1 VARPQL
7 PASSR
12 PTYFGG
18 TPTSAQGYDRPD
30 LADDPVYQAQNRPG
44 ALDFSDQAI
53 QQRQGILRQQAIDEL
68 QASRQLLAEAGPTGW
83 VAPGAVPEGF
93 QDGTPLARANQAY
106 VAYTIA
112 LHGTRASNLQN
123 YPTLAK
129 AAIEANVDEAD
140 LARLVNYAEVDRAAE
155 RVLGALNLLYNEEGD
170 QAKSGLGQYQVDNIL
185 NSANPVMKAAILD
198 VVAEKIKEIEAPG
211 GTDSAS
217 WADTVLENAGKILET
232 VFAPFDAANRAVQQT
247 VRASQYGS
255 MQEGYD
261 PIGIE
266 SIQNIFQYWDK
277 VSEGNYDQ
285 KLLSSARQEFGPAA
299 VDLVLAVEKKT
310 LEGDPDP
317 LVSVMMEQSN
327 NPETMNILSDMLF
340 GENSTGVNMAEVSRA
355 VDNAALGNTGQLFLT
370 SILGDTG
377 MGSEGRAVAANAGNI
392 VATLA
397 LDPTLLAGKIRAA
410 YITTRFA
417 LEKIAP
423 GASRAG
429 IKSALNMRPTRVYFE
444 GLFNQLNRY
453 DELVKSDP
461 GKAAVLREQ
470 IRRQYPE
477 IPDNTIDVFANDG
490 VRTVDDLIEWT
501 VETNE
506 MFTKM
511 AKGQPATGLIT
522 AGESAAPEPL
532 ANAIFNRGQA
542 QTREALLPRT
552 SIARRSRSSFA
563 RMVSPLMPSRR
574 GQAVIEDVY
583 GNTSDPAEFVE
594 TISDVGNAA
603 RAGRIERGRNP
614 DDVASLERQLEEAK
628 QRLRDAN
635 SSPDISAAADEV
647 IRLEKELGAVRT
659 DPSAPVSAKPGA
671 VGKRVDTVFKYFS
684 SIGIGHVNI
693 VDGRDAKQ
701 IYRYARMFLSRRHA
715 AYWADMWRKATPSQR
730 YNMMIGL
737 NRTAAA
743 AKGLDL
749 ADPEMLSR
757 VDELV
762 TATRTKTSFSAKS
775 PTLSQAAAPV
785 EAPAAWPGGPALFH
799 GTSRPIGRFR
809 PTDEET
815 EFVAQGFGTRTFAQF
830 EEGPLSGDQS
840 TSLYGGIFYATVDRE
855 RAATYMKKGAAKPGR
870 ARKADVWDEQGRS
883 VGTIYGLPDEPRM
896 YNVRWVGSEPP
907 RLLDLDQPAPQR
919 LRDLASGA
927 GFFDEIGINAADDY
941 ADEFAALLSDPQSTG
956 AQILDFIRTRGG
968 SEAFGNLQAVWM
980 TLADEGFDGYRHVGG
995 TKAGRGQKLHDVY
1008 IFFNENNIN
1017 AIPEPEAVAST
1028 IDMTIPSL
1036 YPDGSEKAQFGWQ
1049 TASHVALPSLREM
1062 EKLGRWQRFVREHGG
1077 TIGDAILA
1085 TPQNATDIWSLG
1097 TLFGLRFSLRSA
1109 IEDWWFY
1116 AVITGGNLKDLYKG
1130 RRMSTMLRET
1140 RGRMRETA
1148 LSGGKKEVPALGM
1161 INRRARAVG
1170 DMLENRDTV
1179 VAQILSKFIRGNLD
1193 QQEVQE
1199 ATQAARRGNFDP
1211 MRRLAGVAMASARMT
1226 GLKPAERE
1234 YLLDLVDG
1242 PFGLKLLD
1250 ELAETG
1256 KTLNSGGLVDEAAL
1270 PVAGTDTVGVSAG
1283 ALPRVDNGKLVPVGD
1298 YTPELPVEDALPES
1312 FLYWER
1318 NINGVMLGDGPAG
1331 RIAVAYLDD
1340 PQEAIRRVADEIRED
1355 PTGYGYKWRF
1365 AALESESPEMFA
1377 ARKIQA
1383 VRALFSDA
1391 QGNLNENL
1399 WRKVVSPDRT
1409 VTAYKEAEDGTRSLI
1424 IDFGVLKALP
1434 KEQRPSYVSGQVY
1447 GTVPNADGLGAF
1459 MDRSWS
1465 WMGEQYARISRE
1477 PIFLANYLAHRR
1489 QLAGYQKQL
1498 AEDLGEKASRRV
1510 VARMAE
1516 DRAYSFT
1523 LSYMDN
1529 PQNRSLLAYKV
1540 RNVSRYYRATEDFYR
1555 RAMRAGKNYPVGLWK
1570 TALIYDVLDD
1580 TGFVYTDDNG
1590 EKYFLYPG
1598 TNQLMSAMNAVMG
1611 KVAGQDPMAMP
1622 YPFVQGGKVRM
1633 LAPST
1638 DPNQLAPTMAGPW
1651 GTIAWKLLARR
1662 FPTLSRLNRVVLG
1675 EYGTTGE
1682 GSVIDDFTTSFF
1694 PGQLQRVVNTLSDDE
1709 VDSMMAASAKDALTI
1724 AVVND
1729 LIPEDENSPEFAN
1742 AMAKIDLIAWSAV
1755 LGRFFT
1761 GFIVPASPQ
1770 QFNANISE
1778 FARMNRI
1785 VAPRPTYLKLIQK
1798 YTDQGA
1804 ENPVGAALA
1813 DWWKLDQKLMP
1824 FTVSRTQDVGEG
1836 VRGTAPMK
1844 TATSVLDWYNNNRT
1858 GIIEKYPQTAYFL
1871 APQDEGFDWNTWGLI
1886 VAEGLRVPK
1895 PMLDKNGDPG
1905 PFLRDLFAA
1914 KGEFQYYATIADYQR
1929 DIDALDPR
1937 DPDQYSRIK
1946 DLEAD
1951 RSVDLEGIRTSNPYL
1966 DLKLAENNNWGE
1978 RDVVAERALTQTKRM
1993 VDELF
1998 DSTPKADWN
2007 GSPAQAIR
2015 NAIYTYIDYASEIKM
2030 TVGADDASEYKRRM
2044 LRLDLEADLNGIAEA
2059 SPNAKLFIRNVLMS
2073 DPDIKVLDLE
2083 LVGAANE

>member
-310 LEGDPDP
+310 LESDPDP

-355 VDNAALGNTGQLFLT
+355 VDNAALGNTAQLFLT

-429 IKSALNMRPTRVYFE
+429 IKSALNMRPTRTYFDS
-444 GLFNQLNRY
+444 LFNQLNRY

-542 QTREALLPRT
+542 QTREGLLPRT

-563 RMVSPLMPSRR
+563 RMVSPLMPSGR

-594 TISDVGNAA
+594 TISDVGNTA

-647 IRLEKELGAVRT
+647 IRLEKEIAAVRT

-684 SIGIGHVNI
+684 SIGIGYANI

-749 ADPEMLSR
+749 SDPDMLSR

-762 TATRTKTSFSAKS
+762 TATRSKTSFSAKS
-775 PTLSQAAAPV
+775 LPLSSPV
-785 EAPAAWPGGPALFH
+785 ETVVQVPRDEVIAATRALGNDASDVYVYHRSPVLDEIVTDGLRAGDFAGGPVMEM
-799 GTSRPIGRFR
+799 GYGRYIHVFR
-809 PTDEET
+809 KSDVERATADGVAPKPVATLIDEDL
-815 EFVAQGFGTRTFAQF
+815 GRTLQDLPVGARGA
-830 EEGPLSGDQS
+830 EEGMFPDP
-840 TSLYGGIFYATVDRE
+840 TVGGPRSPDEVF
-855 RAATYMKKGAAKPGR
+855 
-870 ARKADVWDEQGRS
+870 ADVAGIAQA
-883 VGTIYGLPDEPRM
+883 Y
-896 YNVRWVGSEPP
+896 
-907 RLLDLDQPAPQR
+907 
-919 LRDLASGA
+919 ASREA
-927 GFFDEIGINAADDY
+927 SAAR
-941 ADEFAALLSDPQSTG
+941 E
-956 AQILDFIRTRGG
+956 
-968 SEAFGNLQAVWM
+968 
-980 TLADEGFDGYRHVGG
+980 
-995 TKAGRGQKLHDVY
+995 
-1008 IFFNENNIN
+1008 
-1017 AIPEPEAVAST
+1017 
-1028 IDMTIPSL
+1028 MTIPSL

-1085 TPQNATDIWSLG
+1085 APQNATDIWSLG

-1951 RSVDLEGIRTSNPYL
+1951 RSVDLEGIRSSNPYL

-1998 DSTPKADWN
+1998 DSTSKADWN

-2015 NAIYTYIDYASEIKM
+2015 NAIYTYIDYASEIRM

>member
-1 VARPQL
+1 MARPQL

-53 QQRQGILRQQAIDEL
+53 RQRQGILRQQAIDEL

-417 LEKIAP
+417 LERIAP

-429 IKSALNMRPTRVYFE
+429 IKSALNMRPTRTYFE
-444 GLFNQLNRY
+444 SLFNQLNSY
-453 DELVKSDP
+453 DELVKTDP

-542 QTREALLPRT
+542 QTREGLLPRT

-563 RMVSPLMPSRR
+563 RMVSPLMPSGR

-594 TISDVGNAA
+594 TISDVGNTA

-635 SSPDISAAADEV
+635 SGPDIHAAADEV
-647 IRLEKELGAVRT
+647 IRLEKEIAAVRT

-684 SIGIGHVNI
+684 SIGIGYANI

-749 ADPEMLSR
+749 SDPDMLSR

-775 PTLSQAAAPV
+775 LPL
-785 EAPAAWPGGPALFH
+785 
-799 GTSRPIGRFR
+799 SRPPSQPIV
-809 PTDEET
+809 TID
-815 EFVAQGFGTRTFAQF
+815 
-830 EEGPLSGDQS
+830 
-840 TSLYGGIFYATVDRE
+840 
-855 RAATYMKKGAAKPGR
+855 RAALKKNNTWAGDPESWSGPNGEYLR
-870 ARKADVWDEQGRS
+870 NVIDIDD
-883 VGTIYGLPDEPRM
+883 LPDELFHVTVNPTGIYDDGVIR
-896 YNVRWVGSEPP
+896 VSSGTGGG
-907 RLLDLDQPAPQR
+907 LGG
-919 LRDLASGA
+919 ASGKGA
-927 GFFDEIGINAADDY
+927 VSLTTSREDAERIADQLRFYAATRAMVASGGTVDDLKS
-941 ADEFAALLSDPQSTG
+941 ALQAEWLR
-956 AQILDFIRTRGG
+956 LGG
-968 SEAFGNLQAVWM
+968 SETDDELRSVISDIDRMARSRAEDGWTDASAVESLW
-980 TLADEGFDGYRHVGG
+980 TNVQFTFFSKVARRFNVENAYVTDQGALELLDPTQIAIVPVSKSSIPRNAVVEDVGYRIQGENGEV
-995 TKAGRGQKLHDVY
+995 RVY
-1008 IFFNENNIN
+1008 SEL
-1017 AIPEPEAVAST
+1017 PVSGPTST
-1028 IDMTIPSL
+1028 ADMTIPSL

-1283 ALPRVDNGKLVPVGD
+1283 ALPRVDNGKLVPVGP

-1399 WRKVVSPDRT
+1399 WRKVVSPDRA

-1611 KVAGQDPMAMP
+1611 KVVGQDPMAMP

-1651 GTIAWKLLARR
+1651 GTFSWKLLARR

-1709 VDSMMAASAKDALTI
+1709 IDSMMAASAKDALTI

-1844 TATSVLDWYNNNRT
+1844 TAKSVLDWYNNNRT

-1951 RSVDLEGIRTSNPYL
+1951 RSVDLEGIRSSNPYL

-1998 DSTPKADWN
+1998 DSTSKADWN

-2015 NAIYTYIDYASEIKM
+2015 NAIYTYIDYASEIRM
-2030 TVGADDASEYKRRM
+2030 TVGADDASEYKRRI

>member
-30 LADDPVYQAQNRPG
+30 LADDREYQAQNRPG

-53 QQRQGILRQQAIDEL
+53 QQRQGVLRQQAIDQL
-68 QASRQLLAEAGPTGW
+68 QASRQLLAEAGPQGY
-83 VAPGAVPEGF
+83 VAPGIDV
-93 QDGTPLARANQAY
+93 DGLGIDVSTPAAQAQQAY
-106 VAYTIA
+106 IAYTIA
-112 LHGTRASNLQN
+112 LQGSRASNLQN

-129 AAIEANVDEAD
+129 AAIEANVNEAD

-155 RVLGALNLLYNEEGD
+155 RVLGALNLVYNEEGD

-247 VRASQYGS
+247 VRASQYGI
-255 MQEGYD
+255 MQEGND
-261 PIGIE
+261 PLGVE
-266 SIQNIFQYWDK
+266 AIQNIFQYWDK

-285 KLLSSARQEFGPAA
+285 KLLSSARQEFGTAP

-317 LVSVMMEQSN
+317 LISVMMEQSN
-327 NPETMNILSDMLF
+327 NPEAMNILSDMLY

-429 IKSALNMRPTRVYFE
+429 IKSALNMRPTRTYFD
-444 GLFNQLNRY
+444 GLFNQLNKY
-453 DELVKSDP
+453 DELAQSDP

-477 IPDNTIDVFANDG
+477 IPDSTIDVFRSDG
-490 VRTVDDLIEWT
+490 IRTVDDLVEWT

-532 ANAIFNRGQA
+532 VNAIANRGQA

-552 SIARRSRSSFA
+552 SIARRSRSAFA
-563 RMVSPLMPSRR
+563 RSISPLMPSRR
-574 GQAVIEDVY
+574 AQEVIDDVY
-583 GNTSDPAEFVE
+583 GNAADPEQFVE
-594 TISDVGNAA
+594 TVSDIGNVS
-603 RAGRIERGRNP
+603 RAGAIERGGIE
-614 DDVASLERQLEEAK
+614 S
-628 QRLRDAN
+628 
-635 SSPDISAAADEV
+635 
-647 IRLEKELGAVRT
+647 GT
-659 DPSAPVSAKPGA
+659 PGA
-671 VGKRVDTVFKYFS
+671 IGKKVDTTFKYFS

-701 IYRYARMFLSRRHA
+701 VYRYARMFLSRRHA
-715 AYWADMWRKATPSQR
+715 AYWADMWRKANPSQR
-730 YNMMIGL
+730 YDMMIGL

-762 TATRTKTSFSAKS
+762 TATRSKTSFSAKS
-775 PTLSQAAAPV
+775 PGLRPVGPNVEDEVTAFAATG
-785 EAPAAWPGGPALFH
+785 EDLYH
-799 GTSRPIGRFR
+799 GTNRNFDSFDEDLATPRGSRALPRTGGGR
-809 PTDEET
+809 
-815 EFVAQGFGTRTFAQF
+815 
-830 EEGPLSGDQS
+830 
-840 TSLYGGIFYATVDRE
+840 SLYFSEDEQVAATFSREAGDSMVLPELDSPAWRDFVGRMGDGDPRAAITRVFDEARENGRPVYAQIDENVDGKLVSRQTTDPDEILEYMGWTGDSPLLFPEGQTPRVIKATVYGKSLNLRIPRE
-855 RAATYMKKGAAKPGR
+855 AYESDAAFQRWIDENVPEDLRAALR
-870 ARKADVWDEQGRS
+870 SEQ
-883 VGTIYGLPDEPRM
+883 VGTSNAFDAIFNRFNPSGYYHESSSAL
-896 YNVRWVGSEPP
+896 VRWARDNGYGKILVNDAAQSGGKSVIAVPEFISYGGNDPVAAL
-907 RLLDLDQPAPQR
+907 RDR
-919 LRDLASGA
+919 LRR
-927 GFFDEIGINAADDY
+927 EI
-941 ADEFAALLSDPQSTG
+941 
-956 AQILDFIRTRGG
+956 
-968 SEAFGNLQAVWM
+968 V
-980 TLADEGFDGYRHVGG
+980 
-995 TKAGRGQKLHDVY
+995 
-1008 IFFNENNIN
+1008 
-1017 AIPEPEAVAST
+1017 EPELS
-1028 IDMTIPSL
+1028 IPSQF
-1036 YPDGSEKAQFGWQ
+1036 PDGSEKALFGWQ
-1049 TASHVALPSLREM
+1049 TASHVALPNIREM
-1062 EKLGRWQRFVREHGG
+1062 EMLGRWQRAVRNTGQ
-1077 TIGDAILA
+1077 IGEAMLAAPQRVTDA
-1085 TPQNATDIWSLG
+1085 WSLG

-1130 RRMSTMLRET
+1130 RRMSTILRET
-1140 RGRMRETA
+1140 RGRKRETA
-1148 LSGGKKEVPALGM
+1148 FTEQDVPALGM

-1170 DMLENRDTV
+1170 DMLENRDNF
-1179 VAQILSKFIRGNLD
+1179 AADILSKFIRGNLD
-1193 QQEVQE
+1193 QEDVQ
-1199 ATQAARRGNFDP
+1199 AAYQAARRGDFDP

-1226 GLKPAERE
+1226 GFSAAEKD

-1242 PFGLKLLD
+1242 PFGLKILD

-1256 KTLNSGGLVDEAAL
+1256 RTLNSGGLVDDAAL
-1270 PVAGTDTVGVSAG
+1270 PIAGTDTVGVSAG
-1283 ALPRVDNGKLVPVGD
+1283 ALPRTDNGKLIPVGD
-1298 YTPELPVEDALPES
+1298 YTPELPVDPVLPES

-1318 NINGVMLGDGPAG
+1318 NINGVILGDGPAG

-1340 PQEAIRRVADEIRED
+1340 PQEAIRRIADEIRED

-1377 ARKIQA
+1377 ARKVQA
-1383 VRALFSDA
+1383 VRGLFSDA
-1391 QGNLNENL
+1391 QGNLNEKL
-1399 WRKVVSPDRT
+1399 WRKVVSPDRS

-1424 IDFGVLKALP
+1424 IDAGMLRGLP
-1434 KEQRPSYVSGQVY
+1434 KEQRPAYVSGQVY
-1447 GTVPNADGLGAF
+1447 GAAPNADGLGAF

-1477 PIFLANYLAHRR
+1477 PIFLANYIAHRR
-1489 QLAGYQKQL
+1489 QLAGYQRELTK
-1498 AEDLGEKASRRV
+1498 DLGEKGARRV
-1510 VARMAE
+1510 ISRMAE

-1598 TNQLMSAMNAVMG
+1598 TNQLMTAMNAVMG
-1611 KVAGQDPMAMP
+1611 KVAGQDPMAGA
-1622 YPFVQGGKVRM
+1622 YPFVLGGKVRM

-1638 DPNQLAPTMAGPW
+1638 DPNQLAPTLAGPW
-1651 GTIAWKLLARR
+1651 GTISWKLLARR
-1662 FPTLSRLNRVVLG
+1662 FPSLSRLNRVVLG
-1675 EYGTTGE
+1675 EYGVTGE
-1682 GSVIDDFTTSFF
+1682 GSIIDDFTTSFF
-1694 PGQLQRVVNTLSDDE
+1694 PGQLQRAINTLSDDE
-1709 VDSMMAASAKDALTI
+1709 VDSLVAASAKDALTI
-1724 AVVND
+1724 AVAND
-1729 LIPEDENSPEFAN
+1729 LIPEDENTPEFAN
-1742 AMAKIDLIAWSAV
+1742 AMAKIDLIGWSAV

-1761 GFIVPASPQ
+1761 GFVFPASPQ

-1785 VAPRPTYLKLIQK
+1785 VAPRPAFLKMVQK
-1798 YTDQGA
+1798 YADQGE

-1813 DWWKLDQKLMP
+1813 NWWKIDQNLMP

-1844 TATSVLDWYNNNRT
+1844 TAKSVLDWYNNNRT
-1858 GIIEKYPQTAYFL
+1858 GVIEKYPQTAYFL

-1886 VAEGLRVPK
+1886 ISEGLRVPK
-1895 PMLDKNGDPG
+1895 AMLDKNGDPG

-1914 KGEFQYYATIADYQR
+1914 GGEFQYYATIADYQR

-1946 DLEAD
+1946 ELESQ
-1951 RSVDLEGIRTSNPYL
+1951 RSIDLEGVRTSNPYL

-1998 DSTPKADWN
+1998 DSTPKAEWN

-2015 NAIYTYIDYASEIKM
+2015 NAIYTYIDYASEIRM
-2030 TVGADDASEYKRRM
+2030 TVGADNDSEMKRRM
-2044 LRLDLEADLNGIAEA
+2044 LRLDLEDDLNGIAEA

-2083 LVGAANE
+2083 LVGATNE

>member
-1 VARPQL
+1 MARPQL

-30 LADDPVYQAQNRPG
+30 LADDREYQAQNRPG

-53 QQRQGILRQQAIDEL
+53 QQRQGVLRQQAIDQL
-68 QASRQLLAEAGPTGW
+68 QASRQLLAEAGPQGY
-83 VAPGAVPEGF
+83 VAPGIDV
-93 QDGTPLARANQAY
+93 DGLGIDVSTPAAQAQQAY
-106 VAYTIA
+106 IAYTIA
-112 LHGTRASNLQN
+112 LQGSRASNLQN

-129 AAIEANVDEAD
+129 AAIEANVNEAD

-155 RVLGALNLLYNEEGD
+155 RVLGALNLVYNEEGD

-247 VRASQYGS
+247 VRASQYGI
-255 MQEGYD
+255 MQEGND
-261 PIGIE
+261 PLGVE
-266 SIQNIFQYWDK
+266 AVQNIFQYWDK

-285 KLLSSARQEFGPAA
+285 KLLSSARQEFGVGP

-317 LVSVMMEQSN
+317 LISVMMEQSN
-327 NPETMNILSDMLF
+327 NPEAMNILSDMLY

-429 IKSALNMRPTRVYFE
+429 IKSALNMRPTRTYFD
-444 GLFNQLNRY
+444 GLFNQLNKY
-453 DELVKSDP
+453 DELAQSDP

-477 IPDNTIDVFANDG
+477 IPDSTIDVFRSDG
-490 VRTVDDLIEWT
+490 IRTVDDLVEWT

-532 ANAIFNRGQA
+532 VNAIANRGQA

-552 SIARRSRSSFA
+552 SIARRSRSAFA
-563 RMVSPLMPSRR
+563 RSISPLMPSRR
-574 GQAVIEDVY
+574 AQEVIDDVY
-583 GNTSDPAEFVE
+583 GNAADPEQFVE
-594 TISDVGNAA
+594 TVSDIGNVS
-603 RAGRIERGRNP
+603 RAGAIERGGIE
-614 DDVASLERQLEEAK
+614 S
-628 QRLRDAN
+628 
-635 SSPDISAAADEV
+635 
-647 IRLEKELGAVRT
+647 GT
-659 DPSAPVSAKPGA
+659 PGA
-671 VGKRVDTVFKYFS
+671 IGKKVDTTFKYFS

-701 IYRYARMFLSRRHA
+701 VYRYARMFLSRRHA
-715 AYWADMWRKATPSQR
+715 AYWADMWRKANPSQR
-730 YNMMIGL
+730 YDMMIGL

-762 TATRTKTSFSAKS
+762 TATRSKTSFSAKS
-775 PTLSQAAAPV
+775 MPLSRQDEAVAPTVTVARESVNDLDVPGEGRVV
-785 EAPAAWPGGPALFH
+785 EAPDGTRIFNVLEREQLPETLYHVTTNADGIYGDGLIRVSQATGGGLGGGGVSGKNAVSLTTSVENAERIASQLRFYAATRAMAAAG
-799 GTSRPIGRFR
+799 GTSDDLKRAIA
-809 PTDEET
+809 DEWL
-815 EFVAQGFGTRTFAQF
+815 R
-830 EEGPLSGDQS
+830 L
-840 TSLYGGIFYATVDRE
+840 GG
-855 RAATYMKKGAAKPGR
+855 G
-870 ARKADVWDEQGRS
+870 
-883 VGTIYGLPDEPRM
+883 
-896 YNVRWVGSEPP
+896 
-907 RLLDLDQPAPQR
+907 
-919 LRDLASGA
+919 
-927 GFFDEIGINAADDY
+927 ADD
-941 ADEFAALLSDPQSTG
+941 AELVGPQGLNFYVDTLTATPDYYKTTES
-956 AQILDFIRTRGG
+956 
-968 SEAFGNLQAVWM
+968 VW
-980 TLADEGFDGYRHVGG
+980 LEV
-995 TKAGRGQKLHDVY
+995 QKE
-1008 IFFNENNIN
+1008 FFNRVQTRFGIENSVIIDQQALGMLDATSVAVVRVPRS
-1017 AIPEPEAVAST
+1017 AIPEEAVVGDVGYLRKGENGEVRVYSEIPVERPYATSE
-1028 IDMTIPSL
+1028 MTIPSRF
-1036 YPDGSEKAQFGWQ
+1036 PDGSEKALFGWQ
-1049 TASHVALPSLREM
+1049 TASHVALPNIRDMEM
-1062 EKLGRWQRFVREHGG
+1062 LGRWQRAVRNTGQ
-1077 TIGDAILA
+1077 IGEAMLAAPQRVTDA
-1085 TPQNATDIWSLG
+1085 WSLG

-1130 RRMSTMLRET
+1130 RRMSTILRET
-1140 RGRMRETA
+1140 RGRKRETA
-1148 LSGGKKEVPALGM
+1148 FTKQDVPALGM

-1170 DMLENRDTV
+1170 DMLENRDNF
-1179 VAQILSKFIRGNLD
+1179 AADILSKFIRGNLN
-1193 QQEVQE
+1193 QEDVQ
-1199 ATQAARRGNFDP
+1199 AAYQAARRGDFDP

-1226 GLKPAERE
+1226 GFSSAEKD

-1242 PFGLKLLD
+1242 PFGLKILD

-1256 KTLNSGGLVDEAAL
+1256 RTLNSGGLVDDAAL
-1270 PVAGTDTVGVSAG
+1270 PIAGTDTVGVSVG
-1283 ALPRVDNGKLVPVGD
+1283 ALPRTDNGKLVPVGD
-1298 YTPELPVEDALPES
+1298 YTPELPVDPVLPES

-1318 NINGVMLGDGPAG
+1318 NINGVILGDGPAG

-1340 PQEAIRRVADEIRED
+1340 PQEAIRRIADEIRED

-1377 ARKIQA
+1377 ARKVQA

-1391 QGNLNENL
+1391 QGNLNEKL
-1399 WRKVVSPDRT
+1399 WRKVVSPDRS

-1424 IDFGVLKALP
+1424 IDAGMLRGLP
-1434 KEQRPSYVSGQVY
+1434 KEQRPAYVSGQVY
-1447 GTVPNADGLGAF
+1447 GAAPNADGLGAF

-1477 PIFLANYLAHRR
+1477 PIFLANYIAHRR
-1489 QLAGYQKQL
+1489 QLAGYQRELTK
-1498 AEDLGEKASRRV
+1498 DLGEKGARRV
-1510 VARMAE
+1510 ISRMAE

-1598 TNQLMSAMNAVMG
+1598 TNQLMTAMNAVMG
-1611 KVAGQDPMAMP
+1611 KVAGQDPMAGA
-1622 YPFVQGGKVRM
+1622 YPFVLGGKVRM

-1638 DPNQLAPTMAGPW
+1638 DPNQLAPTLAGPW
-1651 GTIAWKLLARR
+1651 GTISWKLLARR
-1662 FPTLSRLNRVVLG
+1662 FPSLSRLNRVVLG
-1675 EYGTTGE
+1675 EYGVTGE
-1682 GSVIDDFTTSFF
+1682 GSIIDDFTTSFF
-1694 PGQLQRVVNTLSDDE
+1694 PGQLQRAINTLSDDE
-1709 VDSMMAASAKDALTI
+1709 VDSLVAASAKDALTI
-1724 AVVND
+1724 AVAND
-1729 LIPEDENSPEFAN
+1729 LIPEDENTPEFAN
-1742 AMAKIDLIAWSAV
+1742 AMAKIDLIGWSAV

-1761 GFIVPASPQ
+1761 GFVFPASPQ

-1785 VAPRPTYLKLIQK
+1785 VAPRPAFLKMVQK
-1798 YTDQGA
+1798 YADQGE

-1813 DWWKLDQKLMP
+1813 NWWKIDQNLMP

-1844 TATSVLDWYNNNRT
+1844 TAKSVLDWYNNNRT
-1858 GIIEKYPQTAYFL
+1858 GVIEKYPQTAYFL

-1886 VAEGLRVPK
+1886 ISEGLRVPK
-1895 PMLDKNGDPG
+1895 AMLDKNGDPG

-1914 KGEFQYYATIADYQR
+1914 GGEFQYYATIADYQR

-1946 DLEAD
+1946 ELESQ
-1951 RSVDLEGIRTSNPYL
+1951 RSIDLEGVRTSNPYL

-1998 DSTPKADWN
+1998 DSTPKAEWN

-2015 NAIYTYIDYASEIKM
+2015 NAIYTYIDYASEIRM
-2030 TVGADDASEYKRRM
+2030 TVGADNDSEMKRRM
-2044 LRLDLEADLNGIAEA
+2044 LRLDLEDDLNGIAEA

-2073 DPDIKVLDLE
+2073 DPDLKVLDLE
-2083 LVGAANE
+2083 LVGATNE

>member
-1 VARPQL
+1 MARPQL

-18 TPTSAQGYDRPD
+18 TPTSSTGYDRPD
-30 LADDPVYQAQNRPG
+30 LVRDSKYQAENRPS
-44 ALDFSDQAI
+44 ALDFSDEAI
-53 QQRQGILRQQAIDEL
+53 QQRQVAVRQSAIDEL
-68 QASRQLLAEAGPTGW
+68 QAARQLLADAGPTGW
-83 VAPGAVPEGF
+83 VASGAVPEGF
-93 QDGTPLARANQAY
+93 QDTTPQALVNQAY
-106 VAYTIA
+106 IAYTIA
-112 LHGTRASNLQN
+112 LHGSRAANLQN
-123 YPTLAK
+123 YPTLAR

-170 QAKSGLGQYQVDNIL
+170 EAKASLGQYQVDNIL

-198 VVAEKIKEIEAPG
+198 VVAEKIKEIEAPS

-217 WADTVLENAGKILET
+217 WADTVIENAGAILDT
-232 VFAPFDAANRAVQQT
+232 LFTPFDAANRAVQQT
-247 VRASQYGS
+247 VRASQYGI
-255 MQEGYD
+255 MEEGND
-261 PIGIE
+261 PIGVQA
-266 SIQNIFQYWDK
+266 IQNIFQYWDK

-285 KLLSSARQEFGPAA
+285 KLLSSARQEYGSAP

-317 LVSVMMEQSN
+317 LISVMMEQAN
-327 NPETMNILSDMLF
+327 NPEAMNILSDMLY

-355 VDNAALGNTGQLFLT
+355 VDNASLGNTGQLFLT
-370 SILGDTG
+370 SVLGDAG
-377 MGSEGRAVAANAGNI
+377 MGSESRARLANAGNI

-429 IKSALNMRPTRVYFE
+429 IKFALNMRPTRTYFN

-453 DELVKSDP
+453 DELVQTDP

-477 IPDNTIDVFANDG
+477 IPDNTIDVFRQDG
-490 VRTVDDLIEWT
+490 VRTIDDLVEWT

-511 AKGQPATGLIT
+511 AKGQPATGLIS

-532 ANAIFNRGQA
+532 ANAIFSRGQA

-552 SIARRSRSSFA
+552 SIARRARSSFA
-563 RMVSPLMPSRR
+563 RSISPLMPSRR
-574 GQAVIEDVY
+574 AREVIDDVY
-583 GNTSDPAEFVE
+583 GNTSDPQQFVE
-594 TISDVGNAA
+594 TVSDLGNVS
-603 RAGRIERGRNP
+603 RAGAIERAGI
-614 DDVASLERQLEEAK
+614 ET
-628 QRLRDAN
+628 
-635 SSPDISAAADEV
+635 
-647 IRLEKELGAVRT
+647 GT
-659 DPSAPVSAKPGA
+659 PGA
-671 VGKRVDTVFKYFS
+671 IGKKVDTTFKYFS

-701 IYRYARMFLSRRHA
+701 VYRYARMFLSRRHA
-715 AYWADMWRKATPSQR
+715 AYWADIWRKATPGQR

-775 PTLSQAAAPV
+775 LPLTN
-785 EAPAAWPGGPALFH
+785 PA
-799 GTSRPIGRFR
+799 
-809 PTDEET
+809 
-815 EFVAQGFGTRTFAQF
+815 
-830 EEGPLSGDQS
+830 
-840 TSLYGGIFYATVDRE
+840 
-855 RAATYMKKGAAKPGR
+855 
-870 ARKADVWDEQGRS
+870 
-883 VGTIYGLPDEPRM
+883 
-896 YNVRWVGSEPP
+896 
-907 RLLDLDQPAPQR
+907 
-919 LRDLASGA
+919 
-927 GFFDEIGINAADDY
+927 
-941 ADEFAALLSDPQSTG
+941 
-956 AQILDFIRTRGG
+956 
-968 SEAFGNLQAVWM
+968 
-980 TLADEGFDGYRHVGG
+980 
-995 TKAGRGQKLHDVY
+995 GQ
-1008 IFFNENNIN
+1008 
-1017 AIPEPEAVAST
+1017 
-1028 IDMTIPSL
+1028 MTIPSL
-1036 YPDGSEKAQFGWQ
+1036 FPDGSEKALFGWQ
-1049 TASHVALPSLREM
+1049 TASHVALPNIREM
-1062 EKLGRWQRFVREHGG
+1062 EKLGRWQRAVANTGQ
-1077 TIGDAILA
+1077 IGEAMLAAPQRLTDA
-1085 TPQNATDIWSLG
+1085 WSLG

-1130 RRMSTMLRET
+1130 RRMSTILRET
-1140 RGRMRETA
+1140 RGRRRETA
-1148 LSGGKKEVPALGM
+1148 LSGGKKDVPALGM

-1170 DMLENRDTV
+1170 DMLENRDNFA
-1179 VAQILSKFIRGNLD
+1179 AQILGSFIRGNLD
-1193 QQEVQE
+1193 QEDVQS
-1199 ATQAARRGNFDP
+1199 AYQAARRGNFDP

-1226 GLKPAERE
+1226 GFSSADKE

-1242 PFGLKLLD
+1242 PFGLKILD

-1256 KTLNSGGLVDEAAL
+1256 RTLNSGGLVDEAAL
-1270 PVAGTDTVGVSAG
+1270 PIAGTDTVGVSAG
-1283 ALPRVDNGKLVPVGD
+1283 ALPRTDNGKLVPVGD
-1298 YTPELPVEDALPES
+1298 YTPELPVDPVLPES

-1340 PQEAIRRVADEIRED
+1340 PQEAIRRVADEIRND

-1377 ARKIQA
+1377 ARKMQA

-1399 WRKVVSPDRT
+1399 WRKVVSTDRS
-1409 VTAYKEAEDGTRSLI
+1409 VTAYNEAEDGTRSLI
-1424 IDFGVLKALP
+1424 IDANMLKRLP
-1434 KEQRPSYVSGQVY
+1434 KEQRPAYVSGQVY
-1447 GTVPNADGLGAF
+1447 GVAPNADGLGAF

-1477 PIFLANYLAHRR
+1477 PIFLANYIAHRR
-1489 QLAGYQKQL
+1489 QLAGYEREL
-1498 AEDLGEKASRRV
+1498 TEELGEKAARRV
-1510 VARMAE
+1510 VSRMAE
-1516 DRAYSFT
+1516 DRAYAFT

-1598 TNQLMSAMNAVMG
+1598 TNQLMSAMNAVMSKIAG
-1611 KVAGQDPMAMP
+1611 KDPMPMP
-1622 YPFVQGGKVRM
+1622 YPFVLGGKVKM

-1638 DPNQLAPTMAGPW
+1638 DPNQVVPTMAGPW
-1651 GTIAWKLLARR
+1651 GTFSWKLLARR

-1709 VDSMMAASAKDALTI
+1709 LDSMKAAAAKDALTI

-1729 LIPEDENSPEFAN
+1729 LIPEDENSPEFTN

-1755 LGRFFT
+1755 LGRFFN

-1778 FARMNRI
+1778 FARMNRV
-1785 VAPRPTYLKLIQK
+1785 VAPRPAFLKMVKK
-1798 YTDQGA
+1798 YTDQGE

-1813 DWWKLDQKLMP
+1813 NWWKLDQNLMP

-1836 VRGTAPMK
+1836 VRGTAPLK
-1844 TATSVLDWYNNNRT
+1844 TAKSVLDWYNNNRT
-1858 GIIEKYPQTAYFL
+1858 GVIEKYPQTAYFL

-1886 VAEGLRVPK
+1886 VSEGLRVPK
-1895 PMLDKNGDPG
+1895 GILDKNGDPG
-1905 PFLRDLFAA
+1905 TFLRDLFAA
-1914 KGEFQYYATIADYQR
+1914 QGEFQYFATIADYQR

-1937 DPDQYSRIK
+1937 DPEQYRRIRE
-1946 DLEAD
+1946 LEEQ
-1951 RSVDLEGIRTSNPYL
+1951 RSVDLEGVRTSNPYL
-1966 DLKLAENNNWGE
+1966 DLKLAENGNWAE

-1998 DSTPKADWN
+1998 ESTPRDDWN

-2030 TVGADDASEYKRRM
+2030 TVGADDSSEYKRRM
-2044 LRLDLEADLNGIAEA
+2044 LRLDLEADLEGIAA
-2059 SPNAKLFIRNVLMS
+2059 SSPNAKLFIRNVLMS

>member
-1 VARPQL
+1 MARPQL

-30 LADDPVYQAQNRPG
+30 LADDPDYQAQNRPG

-247 VRASQYGS
+247 VRASQYGG

-266 SIQNIFQYWDK
+266 SIKNIFQYWDK

-327 NPETMNILSDMLF
+327 NPEAMNILSDMLY

-370 SILGDTG
+370 SILGDAG
-377 MGSEGRAVAANAGNI
+377 MGSEARAKAANAGNI

-444 GLFNQLNRY
+444 GLFNQLSKY
-453 DELVKSDP
+453 DELVKTDP

-511 AKGQPATGLIT
+511 AKGQPATGLIS

-542 QTREALLPRT
+542 QTRDALLPRT

-563 RMVSPLMPSRR
+563 RSISPLMPSRR

-583 GNTSDPAEFVE
+583 GNTSSVDDFVE
-594 TISDVGNAA
+594 TVSDVANVS
-603 RAGRIERGRNP
+603 RAGVIERAGI
-614 DDVASLERQLEEAK
+614 ET
-628 QRLRDAN
+628 
-635 SSPDISAAADEV
+635 
-647 IRLEKELGAVRT
+647 GT
-659 DPSAPVSAKPGA
+659 PGA
-671 VGKRVDTVFKYFS
+671 VGKKVDTTFKYFS

-701 IYRYARMFLSRRHA
+701 VYRYARMFLSRRHA
-715 AYWADMWRKATPSQR
+715 AYWADMWRKATPGQR

-749 ADPEMLSR
+749 TDPEMLSG

-775 PTLSQAAAPV
+775 LPLSATGSAPIAPDGLIPDGNRIVLGSYLNVPTTGLTVAAAARANTERFQAMYQKYPEMFGV
-785 EAPAAWPGGPALFH
+785 RDLDGMPEARRWAAEARRADPDIGGFDAGDLYVLPEFRTEFAERWASEFYPGLTRDTEIALFK
-799 GTSRPIGRFR
+799 GITEPSEGSPSFGFNWGVGRKEDGSFDLFAESA
-809 PTDEET
+809 P
-815 EFVAQGFGTRTFAQF
+815 QGLKDSQF
-830 EEGPLSGDQS
+830 SYWTLD
-840 TSLYGGIFYATVDRE
+840 
-855 RAATYMKKGAAKPGR
+855 
-870 ARKADVWDEQGRS
+870 ADV
-883 VGTIYGLPDEPRM
+883 
-896 YNVRWVGSEPP
+896 
-907 RLLDLDQPAPQR
+907 AK
-919 LRDLASGA
+919 AFGA
-927 GFFDEIGINAADDY
+927 GFPGAMQKGTGKVAVIRTTWGE
-941 ADEFAALLSDPQSTG
+941 LSDYLAS
-956 AQILDFIRTRGG
+956 RRGG
-968 SEAFGNLQAVWM
+968 TPRIVDPLYTPSGPRSPITEDSATSLRVAKDGGVVPEWAV
-980 TLADEGFDGYRHVGG
+980 TLDYKSMPESWKANARTLDVADLNPVRPD
-995 TKAGRGQKLHDVY
+995 TDL
-1008 IFFNENNIN
+1008 
-1017 AIPEPEAVAST
+1017 
-1028 IDMTIPSL
+1028 TIPSL
-1036 YPDGSEKAQFGWQ
+1036 FPDGSEKALFGWH
-1049 TASHVALPSLREM
+1049 TASHVALPNIREM

-1199 ATQAARRGNFDP
+1199 ATQAARRGNFDR

-1651 GTIAWKLLARR
+1651 GTISWKLLARR

-1709 VDSMMAASAKDALTI
+1709 IDSMMAASAKDALTI

-1755 LGRFFT
+1755 LGRFFM

-1778 FARMNRI
+1778 FARMSRV
-1785 VAPRPTYLKLIQK
+1785 VAPRPAFLKMVQK
-1798 YTDQGA
+1798 YADQDE
-1804 ENPVGAALA
+1804 ENPVGTALA
-1813 DWWKLDQKLMP
+1813 NWWKLDQNLMP
-1824 FTVSRTQDVGEG
+1824 FTVSRTQDVDEG
-1836 VRGTAPMK
+1836 VRGTAPLK
-1844 TATSVLDWYNNNRT
+1844 TAKSVLDWYNNNRT

-1895 PMLDKNGDPG
+1895 PMLDRNGDPG

-1914 KGEFQYYATIADYQR
+1914 GGEFQYYATIADYQR

-1937 DPDQYSRIK
+1937 DPEQYSRIK

-1998 DSTPKADWN
+1998 DSTSKADWN

-2015 NAIYTYIDYASEIKM
+2015 NAIYTYIDYASEIRM
-2030 TVGADDASEYKRRM
+2030 TVGADDDSEMKRRL

>member
-1 VARPQL
+1 
-7 PASSR
+7 
-12 PTYFGG
+12 
-18 TPTSAQGYDRPD
+18 
-30 LADDPVYQAQNRPG
+30 
-44 ALDFSDQAI
+44 
-53 QQRQGILRQQAIDEL
+53 
-68 QASRQLLAEAGPTGW
+68 
-83 VAPGAVPEGF
+83 
-93 QDGTPLARANQAY
+93 
-106 VAYTIA
+106 
-112 LHGTRASNLQN
+112 
-123 YPTLAK
+123 
-129 AAIEANVDEAD
+129 
-140 LARLVNYAEVDRAAE
+140 
-155 RVLGALNLLYNEEGD
+155 
-170 QAKSGLGQYQVDNIL
+170 
-185 NSANPVMKAAILD
+185 
-198 VVAEKIKEIEAPG
+198 
-211 GTDSAS
+211 
-217 WADTVLENAGKILET
+217 
-232 VFAPFDAANRAVQQT
+232 
-247 VRASQYGS
+247 
-255 MQEGYD
+255 
-261 PIGIE
+261 
-266 SIQNIFQYWDK
+266 
-277 VSEGNYDQ
+277 
-285 KLLSSARQEFGPAA
+285 
-299 VDLVLAVEKKT
+299 
-310 LEGDPDP
+310 
-317 LVSVMMEQSN
+317 
-327 NPETMNILSDMLF
+327 
-340 GENSTGVNMAEVSRA
+340 
-355 VDNAALGNTGQLFLT
+355 
-370 SILGDTG
+370 
-377 MGSEGRAVAANAGNI
+377 
-392 VATLA
+392 
-397 LDPTLLAGKIRAA
+397 
-410 YITTRFA
+410 
-417 LEKIAP
+417 
-423 GASRAG
+423 
-429 IKSALNMRPTRVYFE
+429 
-444 GLFNQLNRY
+444 
-453 DELVKSDP
+453 
-461 GKAAVLREQ
+461 
-470 IRRQYPE
+470 
-477 IPDNTIDVFANDG
+477 
-490 VRTVDDLIEWT
+490 
-501 VETNE
+501 
-506 MFTKM
+506 
-511 AKGQPATGLIT
+511 
-522 AGESAAPEPL
+522 
-532 ANAIFNRGQA
+532 
-542 QTREALLPRT
+542 
-552 SIARRSRSSFA
+552 
-563 RMVSPLMPSRR
+563 
-574 GQAVIEDVY
+574 
-583 GNTSDPAEFVE
+583 
-594 TISDVGNAA
+594 
-603 RAGRIERGRNP
+603 
-614 DDVASLERQLEEAK
+614 
-628 QRLRDAN
+628 
-635 SSPDISAAADEV
+635 
-647 IRLEKELGAVRT
+647 
-659 DPSAPVSAKPGA
+659 
-671 VGKRVDTVFKYFS
+671 
-684 SIGIGHVNI
+684 
-693 VDGRDAKQ
+693 
-701 IYRYARMFLSRRHA
+701 
-715 AYWADMWRKATPSQR
+715 
-730 YNMMIGL
+730 
-737 NRTAAA
+737 
-743 AKGLDL
+743 
-749 ADPEMLSR
+749 
-757 VDELV
+757 
-762 TATRTKTSFSAKS
+762 
-775 PTLSQAAAPV
+775 
-785 EAPAAWPGGPALFH
+785 
-799 GTSRPIGRFR
+799 
-809 PTDEET
+809 
-815 EFVAQGFGTRTFAQF
+815 
-830 EEGPLSGDQS
+830 
-840 TSLYGGIFYATVDRE
+840 
-855 RAATYMKKGAAKPGR
+855 
-870 ARKADVWDEQGRS
+870 
-883 VGTIYGLPDEPRM
+883 
-896 YNVRWVGSEPP
+896 
-907 RLLDLDQPAPQR
+907 
-919 LRDLASGA
+919 
-927 GFFDEIGINAADDY
+927 
-941 ADEFAALLSDPQSTG
+941 
-956 AQILDFIRTRGG
+956 
-968 SEAFGNLQAVWM
+968 
-980 TLADEGFDGYRHVGG
+980 
-995 TKAGRGQKLHDVY
+995 
-1008 IFFNENNIN
+1008 
-1017 AIPEPEAVAST
+1017 
-1028 IDMTIPSL
+1028 
-1036 YPDGSEKAQFGWQ
+1036 
-1049 TASHVALPSLREM
+1049 
-1062 EKLGRWQRFVREHGG
+1062 
-1077 TIGDAILA
+1077 
-1085 TPQNATDIWSLG
+1085 
-1097 TLFGLRFSLRSA
+1097 
-1109 IEDWWFY
+1109 
-1116 AVITGGNLKDLYKG
+1116 
-1130 RRMSTMLRET
+1130 
-1140 RGRMRETA
+1140 
-1148 LSGGKKEVPALGM
+1148 
-1161 INRRARAVG
+1161 
-1170 DMLENRDTV
+1170 
-1179 VAQILSKFIRGNLD
+1179 
-1193 QQEVQE
+1193 
-1199 ATQAARRGNFDP
+1199 
-1211 MRRLAGVAMASARMT
+1211 MASARMT

-1283 ALPRVDNGKLVPVGD
+1283 ALPRVDNGKLVPVGP

-1611 KVAGQDPMAMP
+1611 KVVGQDPMAMP

-1651 GTIAWKLLARR
+1651 GTFSWKLLARR

-1709 VDSMMAASAKDALTI
+1709 IDSMMAASAKDALTI

-1844 TATSVLDWYNNNRT
+1844 TAKSVLDWYNNNRT

-1951 RSVDLEGIRTSNPYL
+1951 RSVDLEGIRSSNPYL

-1998 DSTPKADWN
+1998 DSTSKADWN

-2015 NAIYTYIDYASEIKM
+2015 NAIYTYIDYASEIRM
-2030 TVGADDASEYKRRM
+2030 TVGADDASEYKRRI

>member
-1 VARPQL
+1 MARPQL

-30 LADDPVYQAQNRPG
+30 LADDREYQAQNRPG

-53 QQRQGILRQQAIDEL
+53 QQRQGVLRQQAIDQL
-68 QASRQLLAEAGPTGW
+68 QASRQLLAEAGPQGY
-83 VAPGAVPEGF
+83 VAPGIDV
-93 QDGTPLARANQAY
+93 DGLGIDVSTPAAQAQQAY
-106 VAYTIA
+106 IAYTIA
-112 LHGTRASNLQN
+112 LQGSRASNLQN

-129 AAIEANVDEAD
+129 AAIEANVNEAD

-155 RVLGALNLLYNEEGD
+155 RVLGALNLVYNEEGD

-232 VFAPFDAANRAVQQT
+232 VFAPLDAANRAVQQT
-247 VRASQYGS
+247 VRASQYGI
-255 MQEGYD
+255 MQEGND
-261 PIGIE
+261 PLGVE
-266 SIQNIFQYWDK
+266 AIQNIFQYWDK

-285 KLLSSARQEFGPAA
+285 KLLSSARQEFGTAP

-327 NPETMNILSDMLF
+327 NPEAMNILSDMLY

-429 IKSALNMRPTRVYFE
+429 IKSALNMRPTRTYFD
-444 GLFNQLNRY
+444 GLFNQLNKY
-453 DELVKSDP
+453 DELAQSDP

-477 IPDNTIDVFANDG
+477 IPDSTIDVFRSDG
-490 VRTVDDLIEWT
+490 IRTVDDLVEWT

-532 ANAIFNRGQA
+532 VNAIANRGQA

-552 SIARRSRSSFA
+552 SIARRSRSAFA
-563 RMVSPLMPSRR
+563 RSISPLMPSRR
-574 GQAVIEDVY
+574 AQEVIDDVY
-583 GNTSDPAEFVE
+583 GNAADPEQFVE
-594 TISDVGNAA
+594 TVSDIGNVS
-603 RAGRIERGRNP
+603 RAGAIERGGIE
-614 DDVASLERQLEEAK
+614 S
-628 QRLRDAN
+628 
-635 SSPDISAAADEV
+635 
-647 IRLEKELGAVRT
+647 GT
-659 DPSAPVSAKPGA
+659 PGA
-671 VGKRVDTVFKYFS
+671 IGKKVDTTFKYFS

-701 IYRYARMFLSRRHA
+701 VYRYARMFLSRRHA
-715 AYWADMWRKATPSQR
+715 AYWADMWRKANPSQR
-730 YNMMIGL
+730 YDMMIGL

-762 TATRTKTSFSAKS
+762 TATRSKTSFSAKS
-775 PTLSQAAAPV
+775 MPLNNPAGQGAATLANDF
-785 EAPAAWPGGPALFH
+785 EATGEELLH
-799 GTSRPIGRFR
+799 GTLRDFEVFEAGAKNRWGRPNTGVFYFTDSEDVARRFGPDR
-809 PTDEET
+809 SIATLTPEDLGDDLLASYDVDAYSELDDAGKAAMDAELRAD
-815 EFVAQGFGTRTFAQF
+815 VLDLMGPKRAQNFRLLDDDGQYSIPAT
-830 EEGPLSGDQS
+830 LDD
-840 TSLYGGIFYATVDRE
+840 LTVDRLYEYEFARVVAPNARVIRTKVYGKTLDLVPPRPPMGRAWSASDDE
-855 RAATYMKKGAAKPGR
+855 RLNEWLAAKSPEER
-870 ARKADVWDEQGRS
+870 DLLAERFQITEERLRTVAAS
-883 VGTIYGLPDEPRM
+883 
-896 YNVRWVGSEPP
+896 NVI
-907 RLLDLDQPAPQR
+907 QR
-919 LRDLASGA
+919 LVDWGDGYAHERDLRLHEWMRENGYGKAKVLDSSESGGQSVMA
-927 GFFDEIGINAADDY
+927 LPEMIAYGSNDPLTAFRSGLDEATA
-941 ADEFAALLSDPQSTG
+941 
-956 AQILDFIRTRGG
+956 
-968 SEAFGNLQAVWM
+968 
-980 TLADEGFDGYRHVGG
+980 
-995 TKAGRGQKLHDVY
+995 
-1008 IFFNENNIN
+1008 
-1017 AIPEPEAVAST
+1017 PE
-1028 IDMTIPSL
+1028 MTIPSL
-1036 YPDGSEKAQFGWQ
+1036 YPDGSEKALFGWQ
-1049 TASHVALPSLREM
+1049 TASHVALPNIRDM
-1062 EKLGRWQRFVREHGG
+1062 EKLGRWQRAVRNTGV
-1077 TIGDAILA
+1077 IGEAMLDA
-1085 TPQNATDIWSLG
+1085 PQRVTDAWSLG

-1130 RRMSTMLRET
+1130 RRMSTILRET
-1140 RGRMRETA
+1140 RGRKRETA
-1148 LSGGKKEVPALGM
+1148 FTKQDVPALGM

-1170 DMLENRDTV
+1170 DMLENRDNF
-1179 VAQILSKFIRGNLD
+1179 AADILSKFIRGNLN
-1193 QQEVQE
+1193 QEDVQ
-1199 ATQAARRGNFDP
+1199 AAYQAARRGDFDP

-1226 GLKPAERE
+1226 GFSSAEKN

-1242 PFGLKLLD
+1242 PFGLKILD

-1256 KTLNSGGLVDEAAL
+1256 RTLNSGGLVDDAAL
-1270 PVAGTDTVGVSAG
+1270 PIAGTDTVGVSVG
-1283 ALPRVDNGKLVPVGD
+1283 ALPRTDNGKLVPVGD
-1298 YTPELPVEDALPES
+1298 YTPELPVDPVLPES

-1318 NINGVMLGDGPAG
+1318 NINGVILGDGPAG

-1340 PQEAIRRVADEIRED
+1340 PQEAIRRIADEIRED

-1377 ARKIQA
+1377 ARKVQA

-1391 QGNLNENL
+1391 QGNLNEKL
-1399 WRKVVSPDRT
+1399 WRKVVSPDRS

-1424 IDFGVLKALP
+1424 IDAGMLRGLP
-1434 KEQRPSYVSGQVY
+1434 KEQRPAYVSGQVY
-1447 GTVPNADGLGAF
+1447 GAAPNADGLGAF

-1477 PIFLANYLAHRR
+1477 PIFLANYIAHRR
-1489 QLAGYQKQL
+1489 QLAGYQRELTK
-1498 AEDLGEKASRRV
+1498 DLGEKGARRV
-1510 VARMAE
+1510 ISRMAE

-1598 TNQLMSAMNAVMG
+1598 TNQLMTAMNAVMG
-1611 KVAGQDPMAMP
+1611 KVAGQDPMAGA
-1622 YPFVQGGKVRM
+1622 YPFVLGGKVRM

-1638 DPNQLAPTMAGPW
+1638 DPNQLAPTLAGPW
-1651 GTIAWKLLARR
+1651 GTISWKLLARR
-1662 FPTLSRLNRVVLG
+1662 FPSLSRLNRVVLG
-1675 EYGTTGE
+1675 EYGVTGE
-1682 GSVIDDFTTSFF
+1682 GSIIDDFTTSFF
-1694 PGQLQRVVNTLSDDE
+1694 PGQLQRAINTLSDDE
-1709 VDSMMAASAKDALTI
+1709 VDSLVAASAKDALTI
-1724 AVVND
+1724 AVAND
-1729 LIPEDENSPEFAN
+1729 LIPEDENTPEFAN
-1742 AMAKIDLIAWSAV
+1742 AMAKIDLIGWSAV

-1761 GFIVPASPQ
+1761 GFVFPASPQ

-1785 VAPRPTYLKLIQK
+1785 VAPRPAFLKMVQK
-1798 YTDQGA
+1798 YADQGE

-1813 DWWKLDQKLMP
+1813 NWWKIDQNLMP

-1844 TATSVLDWYNNNRT
+1844 TAKSVLDWYNNNRT
-1858 GIIEKYPQTAYFL
+1858 GVIEKYPQTAYFL

-1886 VAEGLRVPK
+1886 ISEGLRVPK
-1895 PMLDKNGDPG
+1895 AMLDKNGDPG

-1914 KGEFQYYATIADYQR
+1914 GGEFQYYATIADYQR

-1946 DLEAD
+1946 ELESQ
-1951 RSVDLEGIRTSNPYL
+1951 RSIDLEGVRTSNPYL

-1998 DSTPKADWN
+1998 DSTPKAEWN

-2015 NAIYTYIDYASEIKM
+2015 NAIYTYIDYASEIRM
-2030 TVGADDASEYKRRM
+2030 TVGADNDSEMKRRM
-2044 LRLDLEADLNGIAEA
+2044 LRLDLEDDLNGIAEA

-2083 LVGAANE
+2083 LVGATNE

>member
-1 VARPQL
+1 MARPQL

-30 LADDPVYQAQNRPG
+30 LADDREYQAQNRPS

-53 QQRQGILRQQAIDEL
+53 QQRQGVLRQQAIDEL

-93 QDGTPLARANQAY
+93 QDTTPLARANQAY
-106 VAYTIA
+106 IAYTIA
-112 LHGTRASNLQN
+112 LHGTRASNLQS

-129 AAIEANVDEAD
+129 AAIQANVNESD

-155 RVLGALNLLYNEEGD
+155 RVLGALNLVYNEEGD
-170 QAKSGLGQYQVDNIL
+170 EAKAGLGQYQVDNIL

-217 WADTVLENAGKILET
+217 WADTVLENAGKILAT

-247 VRASQYGS
+247 VRASQYGI
-255 MQEGYD
+255 MQEGND
-261 PIGIE
+261 PLGIE
-266 SIQNIFQYWDK
+266 AIQNVFQYWDK

-285 KLLSSARQEFGPAA
+285 KLLSSARQEFGTAP

-317 LVSVMMEQSN
+317 LISVMMEQAN
-327 NPETMNILSDMLF
+327 NPDAMNLLSDMLY

-370 SILGDTG
+370 SILGDAG
-377 MGSEGRAVAANAGNI
+377 MGSESRAIAANAGNI

-429 IKSALNMRPTRVYFE
+429 IKSALNMRPTRTYFD
-444 GLFNQLNRY
+444 GLFNQLNKY
-453 DELVKSDP
+453 DELVQSDP

-477 IPDNTIDVFANDG
+477 IPDSTIDVFRSDG
-490 VRTVDDLIEWT
+490 IRTVDDLVEWT

-506 MFTKM
+506 MFTKL

-532 ANAIFNRGQA
+532 ANAIVSRGQA
-542 QTREALLPRT
+542 QTRSALLPRT
-552 SIARRSRSSFA
+552 SVARRSRSAFA
-563 RMVSPLMPSRR
+563 RSISPLMPSRR
-574 GQAVIEDVY
+574 AQAVIDDVY
-583 GNTSDPAEFVE
+583 GGTSDPEQFVE
-594 TISDVGNAA
+594 TVSDLGNVS
-603 RAGRIERGRNP
+603 RAGAIERAGIESGTP
-614 DDVASLERQLEEAK
+614 GT
-628 QRLRDAN
+628 
-635 SSPDISAAADEV
+635 
-647 IRLEKELGAVRT
+647 LG
-659 DPSAPVSAKPGA
+659 K
-671 VGKRVDTVFKYFS
+671 KLDTTFKYFS

-701 IYRYARMFLSRRHA
+701 VYRYARMFLSRRHA
-715 AYWADMWRKATPSQR
+715 AYWADMWRKANPSQR
-730 YNMMIGL
+730 YDMMIGL

-762 TATRTKTSFSAKS
+762 TATRSKTSFSARS
-775 PTLSQAAAPV
+775 PVLNESSDTVKTALMEERDVLAGLRPDTDGARSAL
-785 EAPAAWPGGPALFH
+785 GPD
-799 GTSRPIGRFR
+799 G
-809 PTDEET
+809 
-815 EFVAQGFGTRTFAQF
+815 
-830 EEGPLSGDQS
+830 
-840 TSLYGGIFYATVDRE
+840 
-855 RAATYMKKGAAKPGR
+855 
-870 ARKADVWDEQGRS
+870 
-883 VGTIYGLPDEPRM
+883 
-896 YNVRWVGSEPP
+896 
-907 RLLDLDQPAPQR
+907 
-919 LRDLASGA
+919 
-927 GFFDEIGINAADDY
+927 
-941 ADEFAALLSDPQSTG
+941 
-956 AQILDFIRTRGG
+956 
-968 SEAFGNLQAVWM
+968 
-980 TLADEGFDGYRHVGG
+980 TLARIRQIDSELAAV
-995 TKAGRGQKLHDVY
+995 Q
-1008 IFFNENNIN
+1008 
-1017 AIPEPEAVAST
+1017 AIDTS
-1028 IDMTIPSL
+1028 IPSQF
-1036 YPDGSEKAQFGWQ
+1036 PDGSEKALFGWQ
-1049 TASHVALPSLREM
+1049 TASHVALPNIRDMEM
-1062 EKLGRWQRFVREHGG
+1062 LGRWQRAVRNTGR
-1077 TIGDAILA
+1077 IGEVMLAAPQRVTDA
-1085 TPQNATDIWSLG
+1085 WSLG

-1130 RRMSTMLRET
+1130 RRMSTILRET
-1140 RGRMRETA
+1140 RGRKRETA
-1148 LSGGKKEVPALGM
+1148 FTQQDVPALGM

-1170 DMLENRDTV
+1170 DMLENRDNF
-1179 VAQILSKFIRGNLD
+1179 AADILSKFIRGNLD
-1193 QQEVQE
+1193 QEDVQ
-1199 ATQAARRGNFDP
+1199 AAYQAARRGDFDP

-1226 GLKPAERE
+1226 GFSAAEKD

-1242 PFGLKLLD
+1242 PFGLKILD

-1256 KTLNSGGLVDEAAL
+1256 RTLNSGGLVDDAAL
-1270 PVAGTDTVGVSAG
+1270 PIAGTDTVGVSAG
-1283 ALPRVDNGKLVPVGD
+1283 ALPRTDNGKLVPVGD
-1298 YTPELPVEDALPES
+1298 YTPELPVDPVLPES

-1318 NINGVMLGDGPAG
+1318 NINGVLLGDGPAG

-1377 ARKIQA
+1377 ARKVQA
-1383 VRALFSDA
+1383 VRGLFSDA
-1391 QGNLNENL
+1391 QGNLNEKL
-1399 WRKVVSPDRT
+1399 WRRVVSPDRT
-1409 VTAYKEAEDGTRSLI
+1409 VTAYKEGEDGTRSLI
-1424 IDFGVLKALP
+1424 IDAGMLRGLP
-1434 KEQRPSYVSGQVY
+1434 KEQRPAYVSGQVY
-1447 GTVPNADGLGAF
+1447 GTAPNADGLGAF

-1477 PIFLANYLAHRR
+1477 PIFLANYIAHRR
-1489 QLAGYQKQL
+1489 QLAGYQKEL
-1498 AEDLGEKASRRV
+1498 SKDLGEKAARRV
-1510 VARMAE
+1510 VSRMAE

-1598 TNQLMSAMNAVMG
+1598 TNQLLAAMNAVMG
-1611 KVAGQDPMAMP
+1611 KVAGQDPMAGA
-1622 YPFVQGGKVRM
+1622 YPFVLGGKVRM

-1638 DPNQLAPTMAGPW
+1638 DPNQLAPTLAGPW
-1651 GTIAWKLLARR
+1651 GTISWKLLARR
-1662 FPTLSRLNRVVLG
+1662 FPSLSRLNRVVLG
-1675 EYGTTGE
+1675 EYGVTGE

-1694 PGQLQRVVNTLSDDE
+1694 PGQLQRAINTLSDDE
-1709 VDSMMAASAKDALTI
+1709 VDSLVAASAKDALTI

-1729 LIPEDENSPEFAN
+1729 LIPEDENTPEFAN

-1761 GFIVPASPQ
+1761 GFVFPASPQ

-1785 VAPRPTYLKLIQK
+1785 VAPRPAFLKLVQK
-1798 YTDQGA
+1798 YTDQGE

-1813 DWWKLDQKLMP
+1813 NWWKIDQNLMP

-1844 TATSVLDWYNNNRT
+1844 TAKSVLDWYNNNRT
-1858 GIIEKYPQTAYFL
+1858 GVIEKYPQTAYFL

-1886 VAEGLRVPK
+1886 ISEGLRVPK
-1895 PMLDKNGDPG
+1895 AMLDKNGDPG

-1914 KGEFQYYATIADYQR
+1914 GGEFQYYATIADYQR

-1937 DPDQYSRIK
+1937 DPDQYSQIK
-1946 DLEAD
+1946 ELESQ
-1951 RSVDLEGIRTSNPYL
+1951 RSIDLEGIRTSNPYL

-1998 DSTPKADWN
+1998 ESTPKAEWN

-2015 NAIYTYIDYASEIKM
+2015 NAIYTYIDYASEIRM
-2030 TVGADDASEYKRRM
+2030 TVGADDDSEMKRRM
-2044 LRLDLEADLNGIAEA
+2044 LRLDLEDDLNGIAEA

-2083 LVGAANE
+2083 LVGATNE

>member
-1 VARPQL
+1 V
-7 PASSR
+7 
-12 PTYFGG
+12 
-18 TPTSAQGYDRPD
+18 
-30 LADDPVYQAQNRPG
+30 
-44 ALDFSDQAI
+44 
-53 QQRQGILRQQAIDEL
+53 RQSAIDEL
-68 QASRQLLAEAGPTGW
+68 QAARQLLADAGPTGW
-83 VAPGAVPEGF
+83 IAPDAVPEGF
-93 QDGTPLARANQAY
+93 EDSTPQARVNQAY
-106 VAYTIA
+106 IAYTIA
-112 LHGTRASNLQN
+112 LHGSRAANLQN

-170 QAKSGLGQYQVDNIL
+170 EAKASLGQYQVDNIL

-198 VVAEKIKEIEAPG
+198 VVAEKIKELEAPG

-217 WADTVLENAGKILET
+217 WADTLIENAGSILET
-232 VFAPFDAANRAVQQT
+232 VFAPFEAANQAVQQT
-247 VRASQYGS
+247 VRASQYGI
-255 MQEGYD
+255 MEEGND
-261 PIGIE
+261 PIGIQA
-266 SIQNIFQYWDK
+266 IQNIFQYWDK
-277 VSEGNYDQ
+277 VTDGNYDQ

-317 LVSVMMEQSN
+317 LISVMMEQAN
-327 NPETMNILSDMLF
+327 NPEAMNLLSDMLY

-355 VDNAALGNTGQLFLT
+355 VDNASLGNTGQLFLT
-370 SILGDTG
+370 SVLGDAG
-377 MGSEGRAVAANAGNI
+377 MGSESRARLANAGNI

-397 LDPTLLAGKIRAA
+397 LDPTILAGKIRAA

-453 DELVKSDP
+453 DELAKSDP

-477 IPDNTIDVFANDG
+477 IPDNTIDVFRQDG
-490 VRTVDDLIEWT
+490 VRTVDDLVDWT

-532 ANAIFNRGQA
+532 ANAIFNRGLA
-542 QTREALLPRT
+542 QTREGLLPRT
-552 SIARRSRSSFA
+552 SIARRARSSFA
-563 RMVSPLMPSRR
+563 RSISPLMPSRR
-574 GQAVIEDVY
+574 GQTVIDDVY
-583 GNTSDPAEFVE
+583 GNTSDPDQFVD
-594 TISDVGNAA
+594 TVSDIANVS
-603 RAGRIERGRNP
+603 RAGVIERAGI
-614 DDVASLERQLEEAK
+614 ET
-628 QRLRDAN
+628 
-635 SSPDISAAADEV
+635 
-647 IRLEKELGAVRT
+647 GT
-659 DPSAPVSAKPGA
+659 PGA
-671 VGKRVDTVFKYFS
+671 LGKRVDTTFKYFS

-701 IYRYARMFLSRRHA
+701 VYRYARMFLSRRHA

-730 YNMMIGL
+730 YDMMIGL

-749 ADPEMLSR
+749 ADPEMLAR
-757 VDELV
+757 VDELI
-762 TATRTKTSFSAKS
+762 TATGSKTSFSAKS
-775 PTLSQAAAPV
+775 LPLSRRDSAVVPTVTVSRSAVNDIDVPGVDRVV
-785 EAPAAWPGGPALFH
+785 EAP
-799 GTSRPIGRFR
+799 
-809 PTDEET
+809 D
-815 EFVAQGFGTRTFAQF
+815 GTRIFNVIEREQLPDTLYHVTTNADGIYGDGLIRVSQAT
-830 EEGPLSGDQS
+830 GGGLGGGGVSGKNAVS
-840 TSLYGGIFYATVDRE
+840 LTTSIENAERIAEQLRFYAAT
-855 RAATYMKKGAAKPGR
+855 RAMAAAGGT
-870 ARKADVWDEQGRS
+870 ADDLKQAIADEWVRLGGTADDVELVGPQGINFYID
-883 VGTIYGLPDEPRM
+883 TFTDLPDYYRT
-896 YNVRWVGSEPP
+896 SESVWLEVQKEFFN
-907 RLLDLDQPAPQR
+907 RVQTRFGVENAVIIDQQALGLLDATSVAIVPVPR
-919 LRDLASGA
+919 S
-927 GFFDEIGINAADDY
+927 
-941 ADEFAALLSDPQSTG
+941 
-956 AQILDFIRTRGG
+956 
-968 SEAFGNLQAVWM
+968 
-980 TLADEGFDGYRHVGG
+980 
-995 TKAGRGQKLHDVY
+995 
-1008 IFFNENNIN
+1008 
-1017 AIPEPEAVAST
+1017 AIPEEAVVGDVGYLRKGENGEVRVYSEIPVERPIASS
-1028 IDMTIPSL
+1028 DMSIPSRF
-1036 YPDGSEKAQFGWQ
+1036 PDGSEKALFGWQ

-1062 EKLGRWQRFVREHGG
+1062 EKLGRWQRAVRNTGQ
-1077 TIGDAILA
+1077 IGEAFLAAPQRLTDA
-1085 TPQNATDIWSLG
+1085 WSLG

-1130 RRMSTMLRET
+1130 RRMSTILRET
-1140 RGRMRETA
+1140 RGRRRETA
-1148 LSGGKKEVPALGM
+1148 LSGGKKDVPALGM

-1170 DMLENRDTV
+1170 DMLESRDNV
-1179 VAQILSKFIRGNLD
+1179 AAQILSKFIRGNLN
-1193 QQEVQE
+1193 QEEVQ
-1199 ATQAARRGNFDP
+1199 AAYQAARRGNFDE

-1226 GLKPAERE
+1226 GFSSADKK

-1242 PFGLKLLD
+1242 PFGLKILD

-1256 KTLNSGGLVDEAAL
+1256 RTLNSGGLVEDAAL
-1270 PVAGTDTVGVSAG
+1270 PIAGTDTVGVSAG
-1283 ALPRVDNGKLVPVGD
+1283 ALPRTDNGKLVPVGD
-1298 YTPELPVEDALPES
+1298 YTPELPVDPVLPES

-1318 NINGVMLGDGPAG
+1318 NINGVLLGDGPAG

-1340 PQEAIRRVADEIRED
+1340 PDEAIRRIADEIRED

-1377 ARKIQA
+1377 ARKVQA

-1391 QGNLNENL
+1391 QGNLNEKL
-1399 WRKVVSPDRT
+1399 WRKVVSPDRS
-1409 VTAYKEAEDGTRSLI
+1409 VTAYDEAEDGTRSLI
-1424 IDFGVLKALP
+1424 IDAGVLRSLP
-1434 KEQRPSYVSGQVY
+1434 KEQRPAYVSGQVY
-1447 GTVPNADGLGAF
+1447 GTAPNADGLGAF

-1477 PIFLANYLAHRR
+1477 PIFLANYIAHRR
-1489 QLAGYQKQL
+1489 QLAGYEREL
-1498 AEDLGEKASRRV
+1498 TEELGEKAARRV
-1510 VARMAE
+1510 VSRMAE

-1598 TNQLMSAMNAVMG
+1598 TNQLLSVMSEVYG
-1611 KVAGQDPMAMP
+1611 KISGQDQMDMP
-1622 YPFVQGGKVRM
+1622 YPFMLGGKVRM

-1638 DPNQLAPTMAGPW
+1638 DPNQLAPTLAGPW
-1651 GTIAWKLLARR
+1651 GTISWKLLARR
-1662 FPTLSRLNRVVLG
+1662 FPSLSRLNRVVLG
-1675 EYGTTGE
+1675 EYGRTGE
-1682 GSVIDDFTTSFF
+1682 GSIIDDFTTSFF
-1694 PGQLQRVVNTLSDDE
+1694 PGQLQRAINTLSDDE
-1709 VDSMMAASAKDALTI
+1709 VDSLVAASAKDALTI

-1729 LIPEDENSPEFAN
+1729 LIPEDENTPEFAN
-1742 AMAKIDLIAWSAV
+1742 AMAKIDMIAWSAV

-1761 GFIVPASPQ
+1761 GFVFPASPQ
-1770 QFNANISE
+1770 QFNANIDE
-1778 FARMNRI
+1778 FARMNRV
-1785 VAPRPTYLKLIQK
+1785 VAPRPAFLKMVQK
-1798 YTDQGA
+1798 YADQGE

-1813 DWWKLDQKLMP
+1813 NWWKLDQNLMP

-1836 VRGTAPMK
+1836 VRGTAPLK
-1844 TATSVLDWYNNNRT
+1844 TAKSVLDWYNNNRT

-1895 PMLDKNGDPG
+1895 AMQDKNGDPG

-1914 KGEFQYYATIADYQR
+1914 QGEFQYYATIADYQK

-1937 DPDQYSRIK
+1937 DPEQYRRIRELEDQ
-1946 DLEAD
+1946 
-1951 RSVDLEGIRTSNPYL
+1951 RSVDLEGVRTSNPYL
-1966 DLKLAENNNWGE
+1966 DLKLAENSNWAE

-1998 DSTPKADWN
+1998 ESTPRDDWN

-2044 LRLDLEADLNGIAEA
+2044 LRLDLEADLEGIAA
-2059 SPNAKLFIRNVLMS
+2059 SSPNAKLFIRNVLMS

>member
-1 VARPQL
+1 MARPQL

-310 LEGDPDP
+310 LESDPDP

-355 VDNAALGNTGQLFLT
+355 VDNAALGNTAQLFLT

-429 IKSALNMRPTRVYFE
+429 IKSALNMRPTRTYFDS
-444 GLFNQLNRY
+444 LFNQLNRY

-542 QTREALLPRT
+542 QTREGLLPRT

-563 RMVSPLMPSRR
+563 RMVSPLMPSGR

-594 TISDVGNAA
+594 TISDVGNTA

-647 IRLEKELGAVRT
+647 IRLEKEIAAVRT

-684 SIGIGHVNI
+684 SIGIGYANI

-749 ADPEMLSR
+749 SDPDMLSR

-762 TATRTKTSFSAKS
+762 TATRSKTSFSAKS
-775 PTLSQAAAPV
+775 LPLSSPV
-785 EAPAAWPGGPALFH
+785 ETVVQVPRDEVIAATRALGNDASDVYVYHRSPVLDEIVTDGLRAGDFAGGPVMEM
-799 GTSRPIGRFR
+799 GYGRYIHVFR
-809 PTDEET
+809 KSDVERATADGVAPKPVATLIDEDL
-815 EFVAQGFGTRTFAQF
+815 GRTLQDLPVGARGA
-830 EEGPLSGDQS
+830 EEGMFPDP
-840 TSLYGGIFYATVDRE
+840 TVGGPRSPDEVF
-855 RAATYMKKGAAKPGR
+855 
-870 ARKADVWDEQGRS
+870 ADVAGIAQA
-883 VGTIYGLPDEPRM
+883 Y
-896 YNVRWVGSEPP
+896 
-907 RLLDLDQPAPQR
+907 
-919 LRDLASGA
+919 ASREA
-927 GFFDEIGINAADDY
+927 SAAR
-941 ADEFAALLSDPQSTG
+941 E
-956 AQILDFIRTRGG
+956 
-968 SEAFGNLQAVWM
+968 
-980 TLADEGFDGYRHVGG
+980 
-995 TKAGRGQKLHDVY
+995 
-1008 IFFNENNIN
+1008 
-1017 AIPEPEAVAST
+1017 
-1028 IDMTIPSL
+1028 MTIPSL

-1085 TPQNATDIWSLG
+1085 APQNATDIWSLG

-1951 RSVDLEGIRTSNPYL
+1951 RSVDLEGIRSSNPYL

-1998 DSTPKADWN
+1998 DSTSKADWN

-2015 NAIYTYIDYASEIKM
+2015 NAIYTYIDYASEIRM